1 MLLLSMFEAG
11 DETHTPWVFRVNAR
25 NGEVINGEEY
35 GGMIVAPVR
44 LFFELIRLKQGD
56 VARYEASRKLA
67 PVDSNSQISPMH
79 NDRWSGYFEDVENIP
94 PTLTRPTP
102 P

>member
-1 MLLLSMFEAG
+1 
-11 DETHTPWVFRVNAR
+11 
-25 NGEVINGEEY
+25 
-35 GGMIVAPVR
+35 MIVAPVR
-44 LFFELIRLKQGD
+44 LFSELIRLKQGD

-67 PVDSNSQISPMH
+67 WDWILKYPMH

-94 PTLTRPTP
+94 PTLIRPTP